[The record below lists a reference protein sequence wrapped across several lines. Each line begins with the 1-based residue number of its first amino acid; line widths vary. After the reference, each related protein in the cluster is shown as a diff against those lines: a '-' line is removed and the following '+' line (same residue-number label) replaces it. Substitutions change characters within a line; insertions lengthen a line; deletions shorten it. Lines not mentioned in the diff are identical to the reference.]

1 LRERSGNNILRIEKV
16 GEDVATVTLRLEGR
30 VVAQWVASLEDECQ
44 RVLRKSKR
52 LVLDVAGV
60 TFIDRNGVAMLRKMN
75 GGRVQVV
82 NCSPFLR
89 ALLRRPEG
97 S

>member
-1 LRERSGNNILRIEKV
+1 MLRIEKV
-16 GEDVATVTLRLEGR
+16 GEDAATVTLKLEGR
-30 VVAQWVASLEDECQ
+30 VVAQWVAALEEECQ
-44 RVLRKSKR
+44 RVLRTAKR
-52 LVLDVAGV
+52 PILDFAGV
-60 TFIDRNGVAMLRKMN
+60 TFIDRNGVAMLGKMN

-89 ALLRRPEG
+89 ALLRCPEG

>member
-1 LRERSGNNILRIEKV
+1 MLRIEKV

-30 VVAQWVASLEDECQ
+30 VVAQWVAALEDECQ
-44 RVLRKSKR
+44 RVLQRSKR
-52 LVLDVAGV
+52 LILDVAGV
-60 TFIDRNGVAMLRKMN
+60 TFIDRVGVAMLGKMLGKMN

-82 NCSPFLR
+82 NCSPLLR
-89 ALLRRPEG
+89 ALLRCPEG